1 MPVSS
6 KLELTSS
13 SEIASKNYSMLTI
26 NKSAVDYENS
36 FVIKEEKKTN
46 KSPFNIDSID
56 SQMNNLLTNLVHNTQ
71 INKINKK
78 NDLESQLDILKKML
92 NYTYLKLDYFNK
104 PLQDTPD
111 SKLQN
116 KIYDLISF
124 TNKNN

>member
-1 MPVSS
+1 
-6 KLELTSS
+6 
-13 SEIASKNYSMLTI
+13 MLTI
-26 NKSAVDYENS
+26 NKSVVDYENS
-36 FVIKEEKKTN
+36 FVIKEEKKRN
-46 KSPFNIDSID
+46 NSPFNIDSID